1 MRDETVARSYAE
13 ALFDLAART
22 DQRDEYGVAL
32 EAVARL
38 LAENPQA
45 KLFLE
50 TPRIDSNEKK
60 KVLRSVL
67 GDRLPKNV
75 LNFIQLVID
84 KRRQRLVQEISS
96 AYQDLLDDHLGRT
109 HVEVTVAR
117 HFSEEDMQR
126 LTLRLSEMLGREA
139 VAHVRVKP
147 DVLGGIMLKTGD
159 TVYDGTLRRRLNG
172 IRRSLLDAQLP
183 DGDQTNEP
191 AQAG

>member
-1 MRDETVARSYAE
+1 VRDETVARNYAE
-13 ALFDLAART
+13 ALFDLAARV
-22 DQRDEYGVAL
+22 DQRDEYGAAL
-32 EAVARL
+32 ETVARL

-50 TPRIDSNEKK
+50 TPRIDPDEKK

-84 KRRQRLVQEISS
+84 KRRQRLMQGISS

-117 HFSEEDMQR
+117 QFSDEAIER
-126 LTLRLSEMLGREA
+126 LTAHLSEMLGREA
-139 VAHVRVKP
+139 VAHMRVKP

-159 TVYDGTLRRRLNG
+159 TVYDGTLRRRLSG
-172 IRRSLLDAQLP
+172 IRRSLLDADLP
-183 DGDQTNEP
+183 EQPNEP